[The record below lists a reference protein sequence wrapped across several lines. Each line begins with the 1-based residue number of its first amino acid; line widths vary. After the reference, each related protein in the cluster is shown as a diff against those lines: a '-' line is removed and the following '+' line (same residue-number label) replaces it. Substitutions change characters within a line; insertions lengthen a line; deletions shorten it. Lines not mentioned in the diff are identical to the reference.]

1 MLYAIVQLKVLDF
14 IRRIRRGRRGDGE
27 TVIPVPVSAA
37 PPWGG
42 QSTDKLVDDHLILH
56 HSSPEVSHA
65 RITAIW
71 IASNTFFTGSR
82 FLDDYVGQLI
92 SFNEVM
98 FSGQDAWRKHHL
110 ITGCA
115 RNPLPGLG
123 TALVI
128 FAGYCVAEAGYTYVT
143 GMPILLFKFD
153 MIFEDFSIS
162 DTTLDVHFL
171 ISS

>member
-1 MLYAIVQLKVLDF
+1 
-14 IRRIRRGRRGDGE
+14 
-27 TVIPVPVSAA
+27 
-37 PPWGG
+37 
-42 QSTDKLVDDHLILH
+42 
-56 HSSPEVSHA
+56 
-65 RITAIW
+65 
-71 IASNTFFTGSR
+71 
-82 FLDDYVGQLI
+82 
-92 SFNEVM
+92 M

-153 MIFEDFSIS
+153 IIFEDFSIS

-171 ISS
+171 IPSLHGSSSKKCSKGHNEFSRCW